1 MNILKFLFGRYRD
14 PEPLAPEPPEPE
26 PLETQDDKVQPPEL
40 YNGMR
45 VEVLTPDNHL
55 LFVGRLKIFGAGVL
69 EVRSE
74 TVRQLPLAL
83 YKQEVK
89 LRGFQRNS
97 QAFTLNG
104 AICRSTA
111 EFWHIED
118 LKFLQS
124 RDSRS
129 FYRQDTDMSAKIV
142 VNARYGDSG
151 RPECKILD
159 ISGGGVRIASKH
171 EMKSGDTF
179 VLEAPLVPDDDIFSI
194 TCEILRA
201 VPRRRDFE
209 YGCEFRSI
217 PQKDQER
224 LLQAIFS
231 IQRKMLQSRRD

>member
-142 VNARYGDSG
+142 VNARYGDAG
-151 RPECKILD
+151 R
-159 ISGGGVRIASKH
+159 A
-171 EMKSGDTF
+171 
-179 VLEAPLVPDDDIFSI
+179 
-194 TCEILRA
+194 
-201 VPRRRDFE
+201 
-209 YGCEFRSI
+209 
-217 PQKDQER
+217 
-224 LLQAIFS
+224 
-231 IQRKMLQSRRD
+231 

>member
-104 AICRSTA
+104 DRKS
-111 EFWHIED
+111 
-118 LKFLQS
+118 
-124 RDSRS
+124 
-129 FYRQDTDMSAKIV
+129 V
-142 VNARYGDSG
+142 V
-151 RPECKILD
+151 
-159 ISGGGVRIASKH
+159 
-171 EMKSGDTF
+171 
-179 VLEAPLVPDDDIFSI
+179 
-194 TCEILRA
+194 
-201 VPRRRDFE
+201 
-209 YGCEFRSI
+209 
-217 PQKDQER
+217 
-224 LLQAIFS
+224 
-231 IQRKMLQSRRD
+231 